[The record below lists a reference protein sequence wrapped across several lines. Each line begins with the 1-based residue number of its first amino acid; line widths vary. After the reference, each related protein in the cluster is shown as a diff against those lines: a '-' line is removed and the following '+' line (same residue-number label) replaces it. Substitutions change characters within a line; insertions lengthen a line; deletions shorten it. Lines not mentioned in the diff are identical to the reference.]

1 MADVF
6 LVIHRNMQITARDAD
21 VGMARGVSDF
31 GQRPAVGKG
40 VADKS
45 VPAVMDG
52 QRFEP
57 SGTENAARGPESLAK
72 CLAGECFDSTAGNQR
87 RQERLVVFGAE
98 ANTIDS
104 PSGQIFRR
112 PSRAEPTA
120 LRKLVRRPPTFA
132 ELL

>member
-1 MADVF
+1 
-6 LVIHRNMQITARDAD
+6 MQITARDAD

-31 GQRPAVGKG
+31 GQRPAARKG

-57 SGTENAARGPESLAK
+57 SGTENPARGAKPLAK
-72 CLAGECFDSTAGNQR
+72 RVAGKRIHRSAGNQR
-87 RQERLVVFGAE
+87 RQERLVVFGAQ